1 MQTIIAIWGT
11 VIIFLFIQ
19 TNVIKKMCNILL
31 KNIMLDHKAQIGA
44 TLASTNQLLHICML
58 AGASLRDIM
67 PKHK

>member
-1 MQTIIAIWGT
+1 
-11 VIIFLFIQ
+11 
-19 TNVIKKMCNILL
+19 MCNILL